1 MDFGL
6 MKQALELKS
15 KMGKVQKELAK
26 TMIEEESADGQIK
39 VIVSGQQKLMKLEIA
54 QSFVDVNKAESI
66 AKEVTKTII
75 KAVEKSQK
83 ISDEKMKELTGGLSF
98 PGLS

>member
-15 KMGKVQKELAK
+15 KMGKAQKELAK
-26 TMIEEESADGQIK
+26 TMIEETAADEQIK
-39 VIVSGQQKLMKLEIA
+39 VIVNGQQKLMKLEIA
-54 QSFVDVNKAESI
+54 QSFVDSNKAENI
-66 AKEVTKTII
+66 AKEITKTII
-75 KAVEKSQK
+75 KATEKSQK
-83 ISDEKMKELTGGLSF
+83 IADEKMKELTGGLNF